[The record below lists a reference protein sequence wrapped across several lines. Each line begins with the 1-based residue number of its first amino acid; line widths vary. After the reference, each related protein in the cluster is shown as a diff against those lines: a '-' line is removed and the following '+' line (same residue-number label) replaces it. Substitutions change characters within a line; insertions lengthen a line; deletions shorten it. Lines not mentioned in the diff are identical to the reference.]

1 MSDPSANVF
10 HKLCLGMDDDSDWNR
25 RNVIGSMAELL
36 AGDTTGELKNLQV
49 PMWGED
55 IALTFILEPI
65 VQRGVTAPNDQTKAR
80 EETPWHLIHVVLD
93 ILARQELTRQ
103 KVAKEANRAL
113 GLNSY
118 WRAEQARGAE
128 DAKEVLLLSDE
139 HRNKLKSIAS
149 SKVSTLMRTRYV
161 FISLHLRRMH
171 IYETLRTRSAG
182 VDELIKTYFPQEI
195 PADPNYLYLQIVKDG
210 YPQEMRS
217 YLAERKLVY
226 TLYRGVDAWEDQ
238 LQKDGIGED
247 IMNGLAQDLE
257 REFSYPVEFER
268 RFPPFMDWTELVRI
282 TLGWSRSVR
291 NMVNTLQSIFD
302 PNDTPSDDL
311 PPN

>member
-1 MSDPSANVF
+1 
-10 HKLCLGMDDDSDWNR
+10 
-25 RNVIGSMAELL
+25 MAELL

-128 DAKEVLLLSDE
+128 DAKELLLLSDE

-195 PADPNYLYLQIVKDG
+195 PADPNYLEI
-210 YPQEMRS
+210 
-217 YLAERKLVY
+217 
-226 TLYRGVDAWEDQ
+226 DAWEDQ

-247 IMNGLAQDLE
+247 IMNGLAQDSNASSHIRSSSSAVFLPLWIGLSWLE
-257 REFSYPVEFER
+257 
-268 RFPPFMDWTELVRI
+268 
-282 TLGWSRSVR
+282 SRSVGQE
-291 NMVNTLQSIFD
+291 V
-302 PNDTPSDDL
+302 
-311 PPN
+311 